1 MSRKVATTV
10 RSFCFGLYCSVFLSS
25 REKYREFLKRNLK
38 AKLFIKG
45 CLKPEVPASRLRSST
60 SLHFS
65 FRELSS
71 AGYSAKVRRRD
82 RLGVVRRGRERR
94 RERRREGKREC
105 RHPHLHFRLERGTHS
120 KVPGLGALGLQHRLA
135 SYPQE
140 NSA

>member
-25 REKYREFLKRNLK
+25 CEKYWEFLKRNLK

-60 SLHFS
+60 SSHFS

-82 RLGVVRRGRERR
+82 WLGVVRRG

-105 RHPHLHFRLERGTHS
+105 RHPHLHFRHERGTHS
-120 KVPGLGALGLQHRLA
+120 EVPGLGALGFQHRLA